1 MKVAKLVIVLC
12 AFICLWS
19 AAAGATVRVNQVFH
33 PDPDPNPPDN
43 SYYTY
48 DPKLIDSST
57 TWTAAAG
64 PYIIENTVTVAEG
77 VTLTIETGTVV
88 QVNDGLGIYVNG
100 VLNAGGATFTHNQA
114 GYWRGIYLA
123 PTAGLSVLSN
133 CNISYAGAYMGGTG
147 LGYYHNSYRLASI
160 YLDACSPQVTGC
172 QISNSE
178 THGIELWSSQA
189 QITSNTFS
197 NMGGAGYYPIVFDTL
212 DTFPV
217 MSGNSTSGS
226 GENGI
231 AIPGGSITTSGSWD
245 MPGSSFPYLLNG
257 WVTVAATNTLTID
270 PGVTVKAQGNIGLSV
285 DGTLSAVGTSIL
297 PITFTSRAATP
308 AAGNWTGIYLSPNA
322 GASALSYVTINY
334 AGAYNGGS
342 GIGYIHNG
350 YRLTAFY
357 VDSIS
362 PPLTNVSVLNSETNG
377 LELYAAS
384 PAINNATLANCAYSG
399 LWASVDSRPTIT
411 NSAINNNGASGY
423 YAVSLDATSVP
434 DPTNVTF
441 SGNSYQGIQNRGG
454 TLAANATWKL
464 WSTVAPYA
472 VTGDVGV
479 AAGVTLTINPTVTV
493 KFSGS
498 ALYVSGT
505 LSANSTSGRI
515 TFTSLA
521 DDSIAGDTNGNG
533 SVTVA
538 AAGNWK
544 GIYLS
549 PNSGSSVL
557 ANCNFSYAGAFMGGS
572 GLGYYNNGYRLATL
586 YLDDCNPQISGSQIS
601 NSETHG
607 IELWSS
613 QAQIT
618 SNTFSNMGSG
628 YYPIV
633 FDTLDTF
640 PVMSGNST
648 GGSGENGIAVPGGT
662 IATSG
667 TWNKPGS
674 SFPYLLNGSVSVA
687 LNQTLTV
694 DPGVTVKA
702 NGAIGIYVNG
712 TLSSVGTSLLP
723 ITFTSRAATPAAGN
737 WSGIYLSP
745 TAGASALSYV
755 TINYAGA
762 YNGGAGIG
770 YFHNGY
776 RLTAFYVDS
785 ISPPLTNVSVLNSAT
800 NGLELYAASPAITNS
815 TLANCAY
822 SGLWASVDSRPA
834 ITNSVINNNGASGYY
849 AVSLDATSVPNPT
862 NVTFSGNSYQGIQNR
877 GGTLAANA
885 TWKLW
890 STVAPYAVTGDVG
903 VATGVTLTINPT
915 ATVKLSGS
923 GLYIYGTL
931 SANSTSGRITFTSLS
946 DDSIAGDTNGNGNTT
961 VAAAGNWKGIYLSPD
976 SGSSVLAN
984 CNISYAGAYLGGA
997 GLGYYNNSYRP
1008 ASMYVNSCSPQI
1020 TGCQISSS
1028 ETHGIEFWSSQAQ
1041 LTSNTFSNMGGI
1053 VAGGSGYYPI
1063 VFDTLDTFPVM
1074 SGNSTSGSGEN
1085 GIAVPGGTITTSGTW
1100 DMPGS
1105 SFPYLL
1111 NGWVSV
1117 AAARTLTIDPGVT
1130 VKAQGSLGPWVDGT
1144 LSAVGTSI
1152 LPISFT
1158 SRAVTPA
1165 AGNWSGIYLSPNAG
1179 ASALSYVTI
1188 NYAGAY
1194 NGGAGIGYIHNSYR
1208 PTSFY
1213 VDSISPLLTN
1223 ISVLNS
1229 ATNGLELYAAS
1240 PSITDSTFAACGWT
1254 QVVATGSSQP
1264 NISNSRFIGNSTNW
1278 GLTTDTPTQGITAQN
1293 NYWGSATGPTHATN
1307 PGGTGVKVSDGVDF
1321 SNFRNYFTS
1330 IGSYLLTVSV
1340 SGAGSVYS
1348 SPDAISCDSGT
1359 CSAVFSQLQ
1368 TVTLT
1373 AVPAWYS
1380 TVGWTGCTATDNNC
1394 SVNMDAD
1401 KSVTATFTGNNNVRL
1416 NSATPTLHSRIMDA
1430 YNAIGVSGSGN
1441 IQAQVFTFLESPVF
1455 GNPVSV
1461 LLEGGRS
1468 ASFDPTSG
1476 YSTVGTLSILKGSVT
1491 ISNIVIK

>member
-1 MKVAKLVIVLC
+1 MKVVKLVMVVC
-12 AFICLWS
+12 ALICLWS

-77 VTLTIETGTVV
+77 VTLTIEAGTVV

-100 VLNAGGATFTHNQA
+100 ILNAGGATFTHNQA

-147 LGYYHNSYRLASI
+147 LGYFNSGYRLASI
-160 YLDACSPQVTGC
+160 YLDSCNPQISGCQISNSETHGIELWSSRAQITSNTFSNMGIISAGGVGYYPIAFDTLDTFPVMSGNSTSGSGENGIAVPGGTIATSGTWDRPGASFPYLLNGWVTVAALNTLTIDPGVTVKAQGNIGLSVDGTLSAIGTSILPITFTSRAATPAAGNWTGIYLSPNAGASALSYVTINCAGAYNGGTGIGYIHSAYRLAAFFIDSISPPLTNVSVLNSETNGLELYAASPAINSATLANCAYSGLWASVDSRPAINNSAINNNGTSGYYAVSLDATSVPNPTNVTFSGNSYQGIQNRGGTLAANATWKVWNTAAPYAVTGDVGVATGVILTIDPAATVKLSGSGLYIYGTLSANSTSGRITFTSLADDSIAGDTNGNGSASIAAAGNWKGIYLSPDSGSTVLANCNISYAGAYLGGTGLGYYNSGYRLASLFANSCSPQITGC
-172 QISNSE
+172 QINNSE

-197 NMGGAGYYPIVFDTL
+197 NMGSGYYPIVFDTL

-217 MSGNSTSGS
+217 MSGNSTSGI

-231 AIPGGSITTSGSWD
+231 AVPGGTIATSGTWD
-245 MPGSSFPYLLNG
+245 MPGASFPYLLNG
-257 WVTVAATNTLTID
+257 WVTVAATHTLTID

-350 YRLTAFY
+350 YRLAAFFI
-357 VDSIS
+357 DSIS
-362 PPLTNVSVLNSETNG
+362 PPLTNVSVLNSGTNG

-384 PAINNATLANCAYSG
+384 PSINNATLANCAYSG
-399 LWASVDSRPTIT
+399 LWASVDSRPAIT
-411 NSAINNNGASGY
+411 NSAINNNGSAGN
-423 YAVSLDATSVP
+423 YAVSLDATSIP
-434 DPTNVTF
+434 NPTNVTF

-454 TLAANATWKL
+454 TLAANGTWKV

-479 AAGVTLTINPTVTV
+479 AAGVTLTIDPTATV
-493 KFSGS
+493 KFSGT

-505 LSANSTSGRI
+505 LSANSISGRI

-533 SVTVA
+533 NATVA

-557 ANCNFSYAGAFMGGS
+557 ANCNIRYAGAFVGGS
-572 GLGYYNNGYRLATL
+572 GLGYYNNGYRLASL
-586 YLDDCNPQISGSQIS
+586 YLDDCSPQISGCQIS

-648 GGSGENGIAVPGGT
+648 SGSGENGIAVPGGT

-667 TWNKPGS
+667 TW
-674 SFPYLLNGSVSVA
+674 
-687 LNQTLTV
+687 
-694 DPGVTVKA
+694 
-702 NGAIGIYVNG
+702 
-712 TLSSVGTSLLP
+712 
-723 ITFTSRAATPAAGN
+723 
-737 WSGIYLSP
+737 
-745 TAGASALSYV
+745 
-755 TINYAGA
+755 
-762 YNGGAGIG
+762 
-770 YFHNGY
+770 
-776 RLTAFYVDS
+776 
-785 ISPPLTNVSVLNSAT
+785 
-800 NGLELYAASPAITNS
+800 
-815 TLANCAY
+815 
-822 SGLWASVDSRPA
+822 
-834 ITNSVINNNGASGYY
+834 
-849 AVSLDATSVPNPT
+849 
-862 NVTFSGNSYQGIQNR
+862 
-877 GGTLAANA
+877 
-885 TWKLW
+885 
-890 STVAPYAVTGDVG
+890 
-903 VATGVTLTINPT
+903 
-915 ATVKLSGS
+915 
-923 GLYIYGTL
+923 
-931 SANSTSGRITFTSLS
+931 
-946 DDSIAGDTNGNGNTT
+946 
-961 VAAAGNWKGIYLSPD
+961 
-976 SGSSVLAN
+976 
-984 CNISYAGAYLGGA
+984 
-997 GLGYYNNSYRP
+997 
-1008 ASMYVNSCSPQI
+1008 
-1020 TGCQISSS
+1020 
-1028 ETHGIEFWSSQAQ
+1028 
-1041 LTSNTFSNMGGI
+1041 
-1053 VAGGSGYYPI
+1053 
-1063 VFDTLDTFPVM
+1063 
-1074 SGNSTSGSGEN
+1074 
-1085 GIAVPGGTITTSGTW
+1085 
-1100 DMPGS
+1100 DMPGAN
-1105 SFPYLL
+1105 FPYLL
-1111 NGWVSV
+1111 NGWVTV
-1117 AAARTLTIDPGVT
+1117 AAANTLTIDPGVT
-1130 VKAQGSLGPWVDGT
+1130 VKAQGIMGLWVDGT

-1152 LPISFT
+1152 LPITFT
-1158 SRAVTPA
+1158 SRAATPA

-1179 ASALSYVTI
+1179 ASALSYVTV

-1194 NGGAGIGYIHNSYR
+1194 NGGAGIGYIHSGYR
-1208 PTSFY
+1208 LTSFY
-1213 VDSISPLLTN
+1213 VDSISLSLSN
-1223 ISVLNS
+1223 VSILYSQ
-1229 ATNGLELYAAS
+1229 TNGLELYAAS
-1240 PSITDSTFAACGWT
+1240 PSITDSTFAACGGT
-1254 QVVATGSSQP
+1254 QVAATASSQP
-1264 NISNSRFIGNSTNW
+1264 NISNSRFIGSSTNW
-1278 GLTTDTPTQGITAQN
+1278 GLTTDTPTQVITAQN

-1330 IGSYLLTVSV
+1330 IGSYLLTVAV

-1380 TVGWTGCTATDNNC
+1380 TVGWTGCTASGNNC
-1394 SVNMDAD
+1394 SVTMNAD

-1416 NSATPTLHSRIMDA
+1416 NSATPTLYSRIMDA
-1430 YNAIGVSGSGN
+1430 YNAIGLSGSGN
-1441 IQAQVFTFLESPVF
+1441 IQAQVFTFLETPVF
-1455 GNPVSV
+1455 GNPVNV